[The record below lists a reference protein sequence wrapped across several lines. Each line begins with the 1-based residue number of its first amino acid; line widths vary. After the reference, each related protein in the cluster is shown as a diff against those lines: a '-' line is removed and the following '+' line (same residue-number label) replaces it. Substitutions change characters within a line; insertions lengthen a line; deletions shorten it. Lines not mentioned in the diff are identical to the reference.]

1 MLLSSSTLSTRR
13 TAAAVGFV
21 AVAGAAIFAAR
32 TLPPKHD
39 VGSGTTGPSASSIAS
54 NAPEVTP
61 MVDDDAAFA
70 FRVPTGAAAEL
81 GCDDAKSVV
90 RQVRTLLA
98 YEPSKVPAKL
108 FAESAADWLD
118 PHALWSLPQEAPTA
132 AALGAEATN
141 ILLEMEDKRSGC
153 QASER
158 VGSQLTR
165 WVARLRGAFDTGR
178 KDTAAGPERVGDAIP
193 TEGDAMAV
201 ALELGRRAGAFERLV
216 GEAATPY
223 VEAARGRF
231 FPDHDAEGWSHVVLA
246 AGLRA
251 YVPLV
256 DAHGAWAPLDE
267 EASIYEVSLAAKPPS
282 KPWSHA
288 QTSAF
293 GAVIEAGAIA
303 PFKNRDVVLDL
314 AGVKTAGLSMEELE
328 QLGFAAPVGA
338 KATVL
343 RGKQLVTVQLQRD
356 AEPVAAA
363 GEEEPVESETVAY
376 GDGVVLRLAMH
387 EVRDNM
393 KELLSAKLTQGR
405 REAGD
410 KLRGV
415 VLDLRDNGGGS
426 TDGAVGALSLFLP
439 DLPLFPTKRR
449 DGTVEI
455 DRTIEVAENE
465 RYSGPLVTF
474 VGGAT
479 ASAAEMIAGALS
491 TYGRAPMMGTTTFG
505 KGCEQEYI
513 DDDARAG
520 VLRLTTLLYAL
531 PDGTAVQRVGLSPQL
546 RFPFRRKDDKTDTE
560 GSFAHA
566 PPTWKGPDV
575 RPRGARSGGPE
586 WPSAA
591 DVGPCSEADVCKA
604 LKQLGASQRRSATAT
619 ARPVR
624 PQ

>member
-1 MLLSSSTLSTRR
+1 MRR
-13 TAAAVGFV
+13 SAAAVGFL
-21 AVAGAAIFAAR
+21 AVAGVAIVAAR
-32 TLPPKHD
+32 AVPPKHP
-39 VGSGTTGPSASSIAS
+39 VAVSSSSAAGSASV
-54 NAPEVTP
+54 APDGTP
-61 MVDDDAAFA
+61 MAAPMNDDDAAFA
-70 FRVPTGAAAEL
+70 FRVPTGTAASLSCE
-81 GCDDAKSVV
+81 DAKSVV

-98 YEPSKVPAKL
+98 YEPSKVQAKL

-118 PHALWSLPQEAPTA
+118 PHAMWSLPQEAPTA
-132 AALGAEATN
+132 AALGIEAGN
-141 ILLEMEDKRSGC
+141 ILLEMEDRRSGC

-158 VGSQLTR
+158 VGAQLTR
-165 WVARLRGAFDTGR
+165 WVARLRGAFDAGR
-178 KDTAAGPERVGDAIP
+178 KDTAAGPDHVGDAIP

-216 GEAATPY
+216 GEMGTPY
-223 VEAARGRF
+223 VESARERF
-231 FPDHDAEGWSHVVLA
+231 FPEHDAEGWSHVVLA

-267 EASIYEVSLAAKPPS
+267 EASIYEVSLAARPPS

-293 GAVIEAGAIA
+293 GAVVEAGAVA
-303 PFKNRDVVLDL
+303 PFKNRDVVLEL

-328 QLGFAAPVGA
+328 QLGFAAPAGA
-338 KATVL
+338 KAIVL
-343 RGKQLVTVQLQRD
+343 RGKQLVSLQLQRS
-356 AEPVAAA
+356 AEPVAST
-363 GEEEPVESETVAY
+363 GDEDPVDSETVAY
-376 GDGVVLRLAMH
+376 GDGVILRLAIH

-393 KELLSAKLTQGR
+393 RELLSSKLTQGR
-405 REAGD
+405 QEAGD

-426 TDGAVGALSLFLP
+426 TDGAVGVLSLFLG

-455 DRTIEVAENE
+455 DRTIEVTDAE
-465 RYSGPLVTF
+465 RYTGPLVTF
-474 VGGAT
+474 VDGAT

-491 TYGRAPMMGTTTFG
+491 TYGRAPMMGTPTFG

-531 PDGTAVQRVGLSPQL
+531 PDGTAVQRVGLAPQV
-546 RFPFRRKDDKTDTE
+546 RFPFRRKDDKSDTE
-560 GSFAHA
+560 GTFAHA

-575 RPRGARSGGPE
+575 RPRGTRSAGPE
-586 WPSAA
+586 WPNATE
-591 DVGPCSEADVCKA
+591 VGPCVEGDVCKA
-604 LKQLGASQRRSATAT
+604 LKQLGATPRRSATAT